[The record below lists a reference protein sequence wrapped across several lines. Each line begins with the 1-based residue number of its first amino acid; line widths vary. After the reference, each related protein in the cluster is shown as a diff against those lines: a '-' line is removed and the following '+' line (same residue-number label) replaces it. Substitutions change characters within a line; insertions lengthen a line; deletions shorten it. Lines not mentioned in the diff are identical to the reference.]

1 MTVITTDP
9 DAALAG
15 LQDGATVLIGGFGP
29 AGQPVELIDALLRT
43 DVGDLTVVN
52 NNAGNGTIGLAA
64 LLAAGRVRKIICSF
78 PRQSDSFV
86 FDELYRAG
94 RIELELVPQGNLAE
108 RIRAA
113 GAGIGA
119 FYTPTGVG
127 TPLAEGKEVRRI
139 DGRDYVMELPLRGD
153 VALVKAL
160 TADTWGNLVYRKT
173 ARNFGPIMARRG
185 HHHDRAGRLGG
196 AGRRPRPRGRRD
208 PRHLRRPRPRPLRR
222 HEGAVRMTITH
233 TTVVHDRAP
242 LSRDELAEV
251 VARDIA
257 PDSYVNLGIGQ
268 PTKVSDYLPADSGI
282 VLHTENGMLGMGPE
296 ATGDE
301 IDEDLLNAGKIPVT
315 ELAGASY
322 FHHADSFAMMRG
334 GHLDVCVLGA
344 FQVSGSG
351 DLANWSTGEPGSIP
365 AVGGAMDLALGA
377 KQTFVMMNLFT
388 RDGSPKL
395 VPSCTYPLTGV
406 GCVTR
411 LYADHGVFL
420 LGPDGVRVRE
430 LFGIT
435 VEELVSRLDVPLLDA
450 DGTPLG

>member
-1 MTVITTDP
+1 MTLITADP

-173 ARNFGPIMARRG
+173 ARNFGPIMA
-185 HHHDRAGRLGG
+185 A
-196 AGRRPRPRGRRD
+196 A
-208 PRHLRRPRPRPLRR
+208 
-222 HEGAVRMTITH
+222 AT
-233 TTVVHDRAP
+233 TTVAQVASVVPAGGLDP
-242 LSRDELAEV
+242 EV
-251 VARDIA
+251 VVTPGI
-257 PDSYVNLGIGQ
+257 YV
-268 PTKVSDYLPADSGI
+268 DR
-282 VLHTENGMLGMGPE
+282 VL
-296 ATGDE
+296 
-301 IDEDLLNAGKIPVT
+301 DLSA
-315 ELAGASY
+315 A
-322 FHHADSFAMMRG
+322 
-334 GHLDVCVLGA
+334 
-344 FQVSGSG
+344 
-351 DLANWSTGEPGSIP
+351 
-365 AVGGAMDLALGA
+365 A
-377 KQTFVMMNLFT
+377 KEQ
-388 RDGSPKL
+388 S
-395 VPSCTYPLTGV
+395 
-406 GCVTR
+406 
-411 LYADHGVFL
+411 A
-420 LGPDGVRVRE
+420 
-430 LFGIT
+430 
-435 VEELVSRLDVPLLDA
+435 
-450 DGTPLG
+450 